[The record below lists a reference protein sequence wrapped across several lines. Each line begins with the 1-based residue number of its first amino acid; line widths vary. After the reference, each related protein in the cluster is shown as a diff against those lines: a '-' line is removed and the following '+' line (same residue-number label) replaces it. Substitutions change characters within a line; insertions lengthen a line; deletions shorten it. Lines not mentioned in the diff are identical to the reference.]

1 MAYGRAHT
9 TTSKT
14 WLKRARPTIGSM
26 ATRAIESCW
35 LCWTMHGITW
45 NMCGIVWTW
54 VVMRGICLWSF
65 LRIWINLSHL
75 CFESCRMSVITLWFS
90 FRLFA
95 GDVKYHLG
103 TSNVREFAVENQYLP
118 LLRQPVYHIA
128 CDLLRLAVTCTVSH
142 KPKMQSNALGEPVDQ
157 WSCCTSSMHGIFEF
171 WWLLDGSATVQP
183 FRIFLTCKRHLNI
196 KKNSKND

>member
-1 MAYGRAHT
+1 MRYGRAHT

-35 LCWTMHGITW
+35 LCWTMHGINW
-45 NMCGIVWTW
+45 NMCGHGWQCVDY
-54 VVMRGICLWSF
+54 VCD
-65 LRIWINLSHL
+65 LS
-75 CFESCRMSVITLWFS
+75 CGFESIWVTCALKVVECRWLLCDSLLGFLLEMWSTTWAHRMSESLP
-90 FRLFA
+90 
-95 GDVKYHLG
+95 
-103 TSNVREFAVENQYLP
+103 VENQYLP

-157 WSCCTSSMHGIFEF
+157 WSCCTSSMHGSST
-171 WWLLDGSATVQP
+171 L
-183 FRIFLTCKRHLNI
+183 
-196 KKNSKND
+196 